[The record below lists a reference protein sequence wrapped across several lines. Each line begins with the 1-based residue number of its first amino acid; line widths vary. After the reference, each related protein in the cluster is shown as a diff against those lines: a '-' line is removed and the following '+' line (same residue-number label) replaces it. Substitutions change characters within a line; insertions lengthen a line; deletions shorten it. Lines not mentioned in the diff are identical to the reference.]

1 MKPIYGQFAAAC
13 ALTIGL
19 AGCIPPSPEP
29 TPAPSPAPVSTPSP
43 TPTPTPVAQAPVTE
57 NWIDAP
63 QTAGDWSYRKVGRGS
78 VASFGPDLN
87 EPLFALGCDPDQ
99 RQIEIIISP
108 RPQGAQI
115 ENSEQRIVTIRTETA
130 DRTLTALPVFQG
142 GGVRTQLQPRDPLLD
157 AMALT
162 RGRFAV
168 ETSNSPPLYLPAW
181 SEVTRVIED
190 CR

>member
-13 ALTIGL
+13 ALTLGL
-19 AGCIPPSPEP
+19 AACIPPSPEP

-43 TPTPTPVAQAPVTE
+43 TPASTPVAQAPVTE

-63 QTAGDWSYRKVGRGS
+63 QTAGDWSYGTVSGGTIARFSGS
-78 VASFGPDLN
+78 SGG
-87 EPLFALGCDPDQ
+87 PLFAIACMRGSAGVALIRYQAGSSSNP
-99 RQIEIIISP
+99 
-108 RPQGAQI
+108 AM
-115 ENSEQRIVTIRTETA
+115 TIRTETA
-130 DRTLTALPVFQG
+130 TRTLPTRRGDSASSLAAD
-142 GGVRTQLQPRDPLLD
+142 LQARDPLLD

>member
-19 AGCIPPSPEP
+19 AACIPPSPEP

-63 QTAGDWSYRKVGRGS
+63 RTPGTWRYVNKQAVYVERDGS
-78 VASFGPDLN
+78 GPRAPSV
-87 EPLFALGCDPDQ
+87 PLFIMECDGSNL
-99 RQIEIIISP
+99 RFMARTAAEGATQI
-108 RPQGAQI
+108 
-115 ENSEQRIVTIRTETA
+115 TIRTETR
-130 DRTLTALPVFQG
+130 DRTLSASVRGPAGDEPRFAEALISA
-142 GGVRTQLQPRDPLLD
+142 RDPLLD

-168 ETSNSPPLYLPAW
+168 ETSNSPSLYLPAW

>member
-1 MKPIYGQFAAAC
+1 MKPIYGQIAAAC
-13 ALTIGL
+13 ALTFGL
-19 AGCIPPSPEP
+19 AACIPPAPEP

-43 TPTPTPVAQAPVTE
+43 TPTPTPVAQAPVTD

-63 QTAGDWSYRKVGRGS
+63 QTAGDWSYATVGGS
-78 VASFGPDLN
+78 TIARFLSRDAGLSFARSCMRDTGRVSLIRYQ
-87 EPLFALGCDPDQ
+87 A
-99 RQIEIIISP
+99 
-108 RPQGAQI
+108 A
-115 ENSEQRIVTIRTETA
+115 NSANPAMTIRTETA
-130 DRTLTALPVFQG
+130 TRTLATAPGDGAASVAAN
-142 GGVRTQLQPRDPLLD
+142 LQPRDPLLD

-168 ETSNSPPLYLPAW
+168 ETSNSQPLYLPAW

>member
-19 AGCIPPSPEP
+19 AACIPPSPEP

-43 TPTPTPVAQAPVTE
+43 TPPPAPVAQAPVTE

-63 QTAGDWSYRKVGRGS
+63 QTSGNWSYGTVNGGTIARFSGRNG
-78 VASFGPDLN
+78 G
-87 EPLFALGCDPDQ
+87 PLFAIGCMRGSARVALTRYQAGSSATP
-99 RQIEIIISP
+99 
-108 RPQGAQI
+108 AM
-115 ENSEQRIVTIRTETA
+115 TIRTETA
-130 DRTLTALPVFQG
+130 TRTLAARQG
-142 GGVRTQLQPRDPLLD
+142 DSASSLAADVQARDPLLD

-168 ETSNSPPLYLPAW
+168 ETSNSSPLYLPAW